1 MTATGCG
8 QRPGDYE
15 DDALTSLLSHLNVSV
30 SSSIWT
36 RAESNFLNILN
47 FRGIK
52 KYARWLGYCLTLNT
66 CPHPRRHPLRG
77 YPARRA
83 GRGGSPLC
91 RAYSLLPA
99 PRGLEEEKG
108 RG

>member
-36 RAESNFLNILN
+36 RAESNFLNFLN
-47 FRGIK
+47 F
-52 KYARWLGYCLTLNT
+52 LNFWGSG
-66 CPHPRRHPLRG
+66 REQG
-77 YPARRA
+77 VAFIRRA
-83 GRGGSPLC
+83 LQGLAGR
-91 RAYSLLPA
+91 RAA
-99 PRGLEEEKG
+99 GMR
-108 RG
+108 R

>member
-36 RAESNFLNILN
+36 RAESNFLNFLN
-47 FRGIK
+47 FRGIE

-77 YPARRA
+77 YPACRA
-83 GRGGSPLC
+83 GRGGSLLGRPF
-91 RAYSLLPA
+91 SFLPA
-99 PRGLEEEKG
+99 PRGLGEEKG

>member
-47 FRGIK
+47 FRGIS
-52 KYARWLGYCLTLNT
+52 N
-66 CPHPRRHPLRG
+66 
-77 YPARRA
+77 
-83 GRGGSPLC
+83 GRKFTVDDG
-91 RAYSLLPA
+91 
-99 PRGLEEEKG
+99 
-108 RG
+108 

>member
-36 RAESNFLNILN
+36 RAESNFLNFLN
-47 FRGIK
+47 FRGIE
-52 KYARWLGYCLTLNT
+52 KYAR
-66 CPHPRRHPLRG
+66 
-77 YPARRA
+77 
-83 GRGGSPLC
+83 
-91 RAYSLLPA
+91 
-99 PRGLEEEKG
+99 
-108 RG
+108 